1 MPWLLWGWICKSGLS
16 HYRNICWRC
25 YVSTM
30 RDEQVTP
37 IRNIESKKLVPVLD
51 SRIKVRGQPG
61 REGRLSAK
69 SAFEVP
75 KQNKPSVNIN
85 LLVRLLAFLGL
96 LWEFCHVIFAH
107 MDIIVCWVMQLV
119 CGFDLRITI
128 LTITSTYYARPQ
140 ISELKISSFNRLHA
154 VTTMVNPPKRC
165 FMHSIK
171 QADRRVFSWNGCTA
185 PIVDCMLN
193 FRRFQDSDSI

>member
-1 MPWLLWGWICKSGLS
+1 
-16 HYRNICWRC
+16 
-25 YVSTM
+25 M

-96 LWEFCHVIFAH
+96 L
-107 MDIIVCWVMQLV
+107 
-119 CGFDLRITI
+119 
-128 LTITSTYYARPQ
+128 
-140 ISELKISSFNRLHA
+140 
-154 VTTMVNPPKRC
+154 
-165 FMHSIK
+165 
-171 QADRRVFSWNGCTA
+171 
-185 PIVDCMLN
+185 
-193 FRRFQDSDSI
+193 